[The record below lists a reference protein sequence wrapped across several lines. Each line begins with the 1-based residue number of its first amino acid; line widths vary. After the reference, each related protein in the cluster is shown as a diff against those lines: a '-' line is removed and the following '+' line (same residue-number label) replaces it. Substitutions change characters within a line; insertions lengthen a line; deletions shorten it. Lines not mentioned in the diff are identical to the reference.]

1 MKRGFC
7 VFIIAVILISSA
19 LTSCYTEGDSHKPA
33 PIVGDRIIG
42 DLSGGI
48 NTDGQTA
55 IYSSSYGNK
64 PDNIAC
70 GGLMAFSG
78 GYIYYRSGA
87 ETLMRSDGFN
97 SIKLSDDDP
106 MYVNVSGGVVVYAAK
121 NDDKKLKAVNHD
133 GKNPRVLYGYRADM
147 PVVIGGYCYFIAEER
162 DNSIYRVNVNGD
174 PKIELV
180 YAEPAFYLHSHGGLL
195 YFQAY
200 SGGSYRLYSIEK
212 DGKDKKE
219 ILDIGQNTRAVA
231 FGGDRI
237 FYRGLIKT
245 DGLTKYRIF
254 SGDLSGGDIKQV
266 SFNEPECLN
275 AAGGRLYYIN
285 ADGGNRL
292 FSVGFD
298 ADGDREE
305 DAAFSKHIFE
315 IDSYIYVYVQAG
327 QSLHMKRVLK
337 M

>member
-1 MKRGFC
+1 MKRGL
-7 VFIIAVILISSA
+7 VFLIVLIVSISA
-19 LTSCYTEGDSHKPA
+19 LTSCYSEGGSHKPA
-33 PIVGDRIIG
+33 PIVGERINA
-42 DLSGGI
+42 DLSGGA
-48 NTDGQTA
+48 NTNGQTA

-106 MYVNVSGGVVVYAAK
+106 RYINVSGGVVVYAAK
-121 NDDKKLKAVNHD
+121 NDNKKLMAVNHD
-133 GKNPRVLYGYRADM
+133 GKDPRILYGSRVDM
-147 PVVIGGYCYFIAEER
+147 PIVIGGYCYFIAEE
-162 DNSIYRVNVNGD
+162 NGNGIYRVNVNGD
-174 PKIELV
+174 PIVEII
-180 YAEPAFYLHSHGGLL
+180 YSEPAFYLHSHGGLL

-200 SGGSYRLYSIEK
+200 SGDSYRLFSIEK

-219 ILDIGQNTRAVA
+219 VLNIGQNTRAVA
-231 FGGDRI
+231 FNSGRI
-237 FYRGLIKT
+237 FYRGLIKA

-254 SGDLSGGDIKQV
+254 SSDLSGGDIKQI
-266 SFNEPECLN
+266 SYNEPECLN

-292 FSVGFD
+292 FSIGFD
-298 ADGDREE
+298 AESEREE

-315 IDSYIYVYVQAG
+315 IDSYIYVYVQADK
-327 QSLHMKRVLK
+327 SLHMKRVLK
-337 M
+337 I